1 MGGGPGE
8 RGAGERAGAAA
19 RRIVS
24 AQESGLVLVILLMV
38 LGLTLYGAANPKP
51 KNVGVRL
58 GAGDQAVLIARTGAE
73 TPVGVPLAGELDRV
87 EVRRAGAVVHRF
99 AGATDAHRWHIEET
113 PQNGG
118 VPARE
123 LKGRVEVNKFFEA
136 GNLVLLANNASFVA
150 VIAVGMTAV
159 IVLAGIDLSVGSL
172 YALAAV
178 LTAMVV
184 NKLDPSA
191 PWWVSVPA
199 ALVVSMLVGGAL
211 GFANG
216 AMIVGFRLHP
226 FIITLGTMSVY
237 RGIAFLATEGQTIG
251 GLPDSLQTGFF
262 KLAPFGGAGET
273 PVQPVNTAIMGVL
286 AVVGTVVLGRTV
298 FGRRVYAIGGNE
310 TAARYAGVPV
320 GRVKLWVYTLVGVLT
335 GLSACMY
342 LGYYGAATSSA
353 GTMLELRVIAAAVIG
368 GASLTGGRGTA
379 LGAVLGAII
388 IELIANAISILNID
402 NAYLQVVTGGAIIV
416 AVVIDRVKRGFE
428 ARGRGA

>member
-1 MGGGPGE
+1 MGGGRGE

-19 RRIVS
+19 RKLVS
-24 AQESGLVLVILLMV
+24 AQESGLVLVILLLV
-38 LGLTLYGAANPKP
+38 LGLTAYGAAYPKP
-51 KNVGVRL
+51 KNIGVRL
-58 GAGDQAVLIARTGAE
+58 STGDEAVLVASDGTEAPVDQTLGA
-73 TPVGVPLAGELDRV
+73 PLDRV
-87 EVRRAGAVVHRF
+87 EIRRAGTVVHRF

-113 PQNGG
+113 RVGSAP
-118 VPARE
+118 PFRE
-123 LKGRVEVNKFFEA
+123 LKGRVEVNKFFEV

-178 LTAMVV
+178 LTAMVLR
-184 NKLDPSA
+184 KLDPAS

-199 ALVVSMLVGGAL
+199 ALALSMAIGAAL
-211 GFANG
+211 GLANG

-237 RGIAFLATEGQTIG
+237 RGIAFLVTEGQTVG

-273 PVQPVNTAIMGVL
+273 PVQPVNTAIMAVV
-286 AVVGTVVLGRTV
+286 AVVGTVVLSRTV

-353 GTMLELRVIAAAVIG
+353 GNMLELRVIAAAVIG

-402 NAYLQVVTGGAIIV
+402 NAYLQVVTGAAIIV

-428 ARGRGA
+428 ARGRGC